1 MSASAPAPVAPP
13 VFARAVE
20 ISFGR
25 CVIRPAQRDVLVSGE
40 PAKLG
45 ARAFD
50 LLVVLVERR
59 DRVTSKD
66 ELLKLVWPGLIVEE
80 NNLQVHISALRKLLG
95 SHAIATIPGRGY
107 QFTLLADSVPPPDD
121 GPPQAERRR
130 PAAQKNLAEG
140 MAPAAPPI
148 YPNNLPRQLTSFI
161 GRENEIAAVEALL
174 VRTRLLTLIG
184 SGGCG
189 KTRLSLQVA
198 ANTFEQFPD
207 GAWFLELAPLT
218 EPGLMLRAVAT
229 AFAVKEES
237 GKPLE
242 YTLTEHLR
250 QKRLLL
256 LVDNCEH
263 LLDACAKVVDTLLRQ
278 CPGLKILASSR
289 QALGTA
295 GEQTYRVP
303 SLSLPDRNV
312 AQTPQS
318 LSRYESVQL
327 FVDRALLVRAD
338 FELTQDNASALV
350 SLCWQLDGIPLAIE
364 LAAAR
369 LGLLSVAEI
378 DRKLDH
384 RFRLLT
390 GGSRTA
396 LPRHQT
402 LLSLIDWSYN
412 LLNEAEKLLL
422 QRLSV
427 FAGGWTLEA
436 AEAVCA
442 GGGVADWEVL
452 DLLTQLC
459 DKSLVVVE
467 QMERYSRFRLLETVR
482 EYAREKREQSAD
494 NASIRTRHTHYFL
507 ALAEEA
513 ESKLNAAEQ
522 SESLLRLE
530 AEHEN
535 LLASL
540 DWSLAA
546 TEAQDVLRLCGALGD
561 FWMMQGRLSEGREW
575 CERVFLKTQ
584 TQVPTPQ
591 RAKALNAAGTL
602 ALYQGDFAAARDLH
616 ETALTIAQQLADQ
629 QGIRAALSGM
639 GLLAL
644 SLGDFP
650 AAQTR
655 NEASLAVA
663 QQIGERRG
671 VATAL
676 GNLGAVA
683 LSQGDYP
690 AAQALL
696 DRSLAYAREMGD
708 RWNAAL
714 ILYRLGLVACF
725 SGDCPAARKLLEE
738 SLAIRREFSDWAG
751 AARALSGLGMV
762 AYDQGDFAGSMAL
775 YREGLSVY
783 RTQSDRSVIAIS
795 LEGLAEAM
803 AALGDVPRAARIWGA
818 MERLRADIGSPLRP
832 AWRRHC
838 DRSVAAARTALNDD
852 VAFER
857 AWQEGRALTLAQA
870 MQLAISPSAPE

>member
-1 MSASAPAPVAPP
+1 MSAPASAPFAPP
-13 VFARAVE
+13 VLAAE

-25 CVIRPAQRDVLVSGE
+25 CVIRPAQREVLLGGE
-40 PAKLG
+40 SAKLG

-66 ELLKLVWPGLIVEE
+66 ELLDLVWPGLIVEE

-95 SHAIATIPGRGY
+95 ANAIATIPGRGY
-107 QFTLLADSVPPPDD
+107 QFTLLADNAVRPAGEPAQRERRTFVADQSLSVPPV
-121 GPPQAERRR
+121 
-130 PAAQKNLAEG
+130 
-140 MAPAAPPI
+140 

-161 GRENEIAAVEALL
+161 GRASEIAAIDALL

-189 KTRLSLQVA
+189 KTRLALQAA
-198 ANTFEQFPD
+198 ANSVEQFVD

-218 EPGLMLRAVAT
+218 EPGLMLQAVAS
-229 AFAVKEES
+229 AFALKEEP
-237 GKPLE
+237 GKPLDRI
-242 YTLTEHLR
+242 LTEHLR
-250 QKRLLL
+250 HKRLPL

-263 LLDACAKVVDTLLRQ
+263 LLDACARVIDLLLRQ

-312 AQTPQS
+312 AQSPQS
-318 LSRYESVQL
+318 LSQYESVQL
-327 FVDRALLVRAD
+327 FVDRALMVRAD
-338 FELTQDNASALV
+338 FELTHDNAAAV
-350 SLCWQLDGIPLAIE
+350 TSLCWQLDGIPLAIE

-369 LGLLSVAEI
+369 LGLLSVTEI
-378 DRKLDH
+378 ERKLDH

-402 LLSLIDWSYN
+402 LLSLIDWSYD
-412 LLNEAEKLLL
+412 LLNESEKLLL

-427 FAGGWTLEA
+427 FAGGWTLAA
-436 AEAVCA
+436 AETVCA
-442 GGGVADWEVL
+442 GEGLPDWEVF
-452 DLLTQLC
+452 DVLTLLC

-467 QMERYSRFRLLETVR
+467 QMEQSSRFRLLETVR
-482 EYAREKREQSAD
+482 QYAREKREQSAD
-494 NASIRTRHTHYFL
+494 DASIRTRHSRYFL
-507 ALAEEA
+507 ALAERA

-522 SESLLRLE
+522 NESLLRLE

-540 DWSLAA
+540 DWSLTAA
-546 TEAQDVLRLCGALGD
+546 SSQDVLRLCGALGD

-575 CERVFLKTQ
+575 CERVFRNLGAQ
-584 TQVPTPQ
+584 EPTPE
-591 RAKALNAAGTL
+591 RAKALNAAGAL

-616 ETALTIAQQLADQ
+616 ETALSIAQQLADQ
-629 QGIRAALSGM
+629 QGITAALSGM

-644 SLGDFP
+644 SLGDFS

-690 AAQALL
+690 AAKALL

-725 SGDCPAARKLLEE
+725 SGDCPAARTLLEE
-738 SLAIRREFSDWAG
+738 SLAIRREFSDRGG

-762 AYDQGDFAGSMAL
+762 AYDQGDYVSSLAL
-775 YREGLSVY
+775 YRESLAIQ
-783 RTQSDRSVIAIS
+783 RTLSDRSVIAIS
-795 LEGLAEAM
+795 LEGLAEAI
-803 AALGDVPRAARIWGA
+803 AALGDVLRAARIWGA
-818 MERLRADIGSPLRP
+818 MEKLRADIGSPLRP

-838 DRSVAAARTALNDD
+838 DQSVAAARAAQSDD

-857 AWQEGRALTLAQA
+857 AWQEGRALSFEQALA
-870 MQLAISPSAPE
+870 LAA

>member
-1 MSASAPAPVAPP
+1 M
-13 VFARAVE
+13 
-20 ISFGR
+20 
-25 CVIRPAQRDVLVSGE
+25 IRPAQRDVLISGGS
-40 PAKLG
+40 PKLG

-66 ELLKLVWPGLIVEE
+66 ELLELVWPGLIVEE

-95 SHAIATIPGRGY
+95 AQAIATIPGRGY
-107 QFTLLADSVPPPDD
+107 RFTLLADNTLQPGVE
-121 GPPQAERRR
+121 PPQAARRE
-130 PAAQKNLAEG
+130 PATQPDLAS
-140 MAPAAPPI
+140 PSI

-161 GRENEIAAVEALL
+161 GRENEIAAVEKLL
-174 VRTRLLTLIG
+174 ARTRLLTLIG

-198 ANTFEQFPD
+198 SNTFEQFPD

-218 EPGLMLRAVAT
+218 EPGLMLQAVAT

-263 LLDACAKVVDTLLRQ
+263 LLDACARVVDLLLRQ

-303 SLSLPDRNV
+303 SLSLPDQAV

-318 LSRYESVQL
+318 LLQYESVQL

-338 FELTQDNASALV
+338 FELTPSNAPALA

-369 LGLLSVAEI
+369 IGLLSVAEI

-412 LLNEAEKLLL
+412 LLNAPEKLLL

-436 AEAVCA
+436 AEAVCTGEA
-442 GGGVADWEVL
+442 VADWEVL
-452 DLLTQLC
+452 DLLTMLC
-459 DKSLVVVE
+459 DKSLVAVE

-482 EYAREKREQSAD
+482 QYAREKRELSSD
-494 NASIRTRHTHYFL
+494 NANIRTKHSHYFL

-522 SESLLRLE
+522 GQSLLRLE

-535 LLASL
+535 LLTSL

-546 TEAQDVLRLCGALGD
+546 TDARDVLKLCGALGD

-575 CERVFLKTQ
+575 CERVFLKTESQ
-584 TQVPTPQ
+584 PPTPE
-591 RAKALNAAGTL
+591 RAKALNAAGAL
-602 ALYQGDFAAARDLH
+602 ALYQGDFAASRDLH
-616 ETALTIAQQLADQ
+616 ETALSIAQLLADQ

-644 SLGDFP
+644 SLGDFS

-676 GNLGAVA
+676 GNLGAIA

-714 ILYRLGLVACF
+714 VLYRLGLVACF
-725 SGDCPAARKLLEE
+725 SGDCVAARTLLQE
-738 SLAIRREFSDWAG
+738 SLTIRREFGDRGG

-762 AYDQGDFAGSMAL
+762 AYDQGDYAGSITL
-775 YREGLSVY
+775 YRESLAIQ

-795 LEGLAEAM
+795 LEGLAEAI
-803 AALGDVPRAARIWGA
+803 AALDDALRAARIWGA

-838 DRSVAAARTALNDD
+838 DRSVAASRAALNDD
-852 VAFER
+852 EAFEC
-857 AWQEGRALTLAQA
+857 AWREGRTLSLEQA
-870 MQLAISPSAPE
+870 IALAISPTASQ

>member
-1 MSASAPAPVAPP
+1 MSAPVSAPISAHPRTA
-13 VFARAVE
+13 ALAVQ
-20 ISFGR
+20 IGFGR
-25 CVIRPAQRDVLVSGE
+25 CVIRPAQRDVLLDGV

-66 ELLKLVWPGLIVEE
+66 ELLDLIWPGLIVEE
-80 NNLQVHISALRKLLG
+80 NNLQVHISTLRKLLG
-95 SHAIATIPGRGY
+95 AQAIATIPGRGY
-107 QFTLLADSVPPPDD
+107 QFTLLADST
-121 GPPQAERRR
+121 PPQAE
-130 PAAQKNLAEG
+130 PGQADPNGPVALTSLLS
-140 MAPAAPPI
+140 PSV
-148 YPNNLPRQLTSFI
+148 YPNNLPRQLTRFI

-189 KTRLSLQVA
+189 KTRLALQVT
-198 ANTFEQFPD
+198 ANTFEQFSD

-218 EPGLMLRAVAT
+218 EPGLMLQAVAS
-229 AFAVKEES
+229 AFGVKEEP
-237 GKPLE
+237 GKLLE
-242 YTLTEHLR
+242 RTLTEHLR
-250 QKRLLL
+250 DKRLLL

-263 LLDACAKVVDTLLRQ
+263 LLDACAKVVDMLLRQ
-278 CPGLKILASSR
+278 CAGLKILASSR
-289 QALGTA
+289 QALGIA

-312 AQTPQS
+312 AHALQS
-318 LSRYESVQL
+318 LSKYESVQL

-338 FELTQDNASALV
+338 FELTQDNAAAV
-350 SLCWQLDGIPLAIE
+350 TSLCWHLDGIPLAIE

-378 DRKLDH
+378 DRRLDH

-390 GGSRTA
+390 GGPRTA

-402 LLSLIDWSYN
+402 LLSLIDWSYD
-412 LLNEAEKLLL
+412 LLNESEKLLL

-427 FAGGWTLEA
+427 FAGGWTMEA
-436 AEAVCA
+436 AEAVCSGA
-442 GGGVADWEVL
+442 GVADWEVL
-452 DLLTQLC
+452 DLLTLLC

-467 QMERYSRFRLLETVR
+467 QLERYSRFRLLETVR
-482 EYAREKREQSAD
+482 EYAREKREQSA
-494 NASIRTRHTHYFL
+494 NEANIRASHGRYFL
-507 ALAEEA
+507 ALAEAA
-513 ESKLNAAEQ
+513 ELKLSAAEQ
-522 SESLLRLE
+522 SENLLRLE

-535 LLASL
+535 LLTSL
-540 DWSLAA
+540 DWALTASV
-546 TEAQDVLRLCGALGD
+546 QDALRLCGALGD
-561 FWMMQGRLSEGREW
+561 FWMMQGRLSEGRDW
-575 CERVFLKTQ
+575 CERVFYEAQ
-584 TQVPTPQ
+584 TQAPTPE
-591 RAKALNAAGTL
+591 RAKALNAAGAL

-616 ETALTIAQQLADQ
+616 ETALGIAQQIADQ
-629 QGIRAALSGM
+629 QGITAALSGM

-644 SLGDFP
+644 SLGDFS

-690 AAQALL
+690 EAKALL
-696 DRSLAYAREMGD
+696 DRSLSYAREMGD
-708 RWNAAL
+708 RWSAAL

-725 SGDCPAARKLLEE
+725 SGDCPAARTLLEE
-738 SLAIRREFSDWAG
+738 SLTIRREFGDRGG
-751 AARALSGLGMV
+751 AARTLSGLGMV
-762 AYDQGDFAGSMAL
+762 AYDQGDYVASMAL
-775 YREGLSVY
+775 YGESLAIQ
-783 RTQSDRSVIAIS
+783 RTLSDRSVIAIS
-795 LEGLAEAM
+795 LEGLAEGM
-803 AALGDVPRAARIWGA
+803 AVLGDVLRAARIWGA
-818 MERLRADIGSPLRP
+818 MERLRAEIGSPLRP

-838 DRSVAAARTALNDD
+838 DRSIAVARAALNDD
-852 VAFER
+852 AAFER
-857 AWQEGRALTLAQA
+857 AWQEGCALTLDNALVQA
-870 MQLAISPSAPE
+870 TSFSVS

>member
-1 MSASAPAPVAPP
+1 MSSSTNASVPLTPPALVA
-13 VFARAVE
+13 E
-20 ISFGR
+20 IIFGR
-25 CVIRPAQRDVLVSGE
+25 CVIRPAQRDVLISGE

-66 ELLKLVWPGLIVEE
+66 ELLELVWPGLIVEE

-95 SHAIATIPGRGY
+95 TRAIATIPGRGY
-107 QFTLLADSVPPPDD
+107 QFTLLADNMTQPEDR
-121 GPPQAERRR
+121 PPQVERRR
-130 PAAQKNLAEG
+130 PVTQQSLAS
-140 MAPAAPPI
+140 PPI

-174 VRTRLLTLIG
+174 ARARLLTLIG

-218 EPGLMLRAVAT
+218 EPGLLLQAVAS
-229 AFAVKEES
+229 AFAVKEEP

-242 YTLTEHLR
+242 RTLTEHLR
-250 QKRLLL
+250 NKRLLL

-263 LLDACAKVVDTLLRQ
+263 LLDACATVVDLLLRQ

-303 SLSLPDRNV
+303 SLSLPERSV
-312 AQTPQS
+312 AYTPQN
-318 LSRYESVQL
+318 LLQFESVQL

-338 FELTQDNASALV
+338 FELTQDNAAAV
-350 SLCWQLDGIPLAIE
+350 NSLCWHLDGIPLAIE

-412 LLNEAEKLLL
+412 LLNESEKLLL

-436 AEAVCA
+436 AEAVCT
-442 GGGVADWEVL
+442 GGDVADWEVL

-467 QMERYSRFRLLETVR
+467 QMEQYSRFRLLETVR
-482 EYAREKREQSAD
+482 QYAREKREQSAD
-494 NASIRTRHTHYFL
+494 DASIRTRHSRYFL

-522 SESLLRLE
+522 RVSLRRLE
-530 AEHEN
+530 SEHEN

-546 TEAQDVLRLCGALGD
+546 AGAHDVLRLCGALGD

-575 CERVFLKTQ
+575 CERVFLKTAPQ
-584 TQVPTPQ
+584 APTPE
-591 RAKALNAAGTL
+591 RAKALNAAGAL

-616 ETALTIAQQLADQ
+616 ETALAIAQQLGDQ
-629 QGIRAALSGM
+629 QGITAALSGM

-644 SLGDFP
+644 SLGDFS

-663 QQIGERRG
+663 QQIGERRS

-690 AAQALL
+690 TAKALL
-696 DRSLAYAREMGD
+696 DRSLSYAREMGD

-725 SGDCPAARKLLEE
+725 SGERPAARTLLEE
-738 SLAIRREFSDWAG
+738 SLAIRREFSDRGG

-762 AYDQGDFAGSMAL
+762 AYDQGDFTGSLAL
-775 YREGLSVY
+775 YRESLSIQ
-783 RTQSDRSVIAIS
+783 RTLSDRSVIAVS
-795 LEGLAEAM
+795 MEGLAEAI
-803 AALGDVPRAARIWGA
+803 AALGDLLRAARIWGA
-818 MERLRADIGSPLRP
+818 MEQLRVDIGSPLRP
-832 AWRRHC
+832 AWRLHC
-838 DRSVAAARTALNDD
+838 ARSVAESRTALSDD

-857 AWQEGRALTLAQA
+857 AWQEGRALTLEQA
-870 MQLAISPSAPE
+870 MALATSPSVGQ

>member
-1 MSASAPAPVAPP
+1 MT
-13 VFARAVE
+13 
-20 ISFGR
+20 FGR
-25 CVIRPAQRDVLVSGE
+25 CVIRPAQRDVLIDGE

-50 LLVVLVERR
+50 LLIVLVERR
-59 DRVTSKD
+59 ERVTSKD
-66 ELLKLVWPGLIVEE
+66 ELLELVWPGLIVEE

-95 SHAIATIPGRGY
+95 TQAIATIPGRGY
-107 QFTLLADSVPPPDD
+107 QFTLLADYTPPTADESPKV
-121 GPPQAERRR
+121 ERDR
-130 PAAQKNLAEG
+130 PTVQKHLAS
-140 MAPAAPPI
+140 PPI

-161 GRENEIAAVEALL
+161 GRDNEIAAVETLL
-174 VRTRLLTLIG
+174 LRNRLLTLIG

-198 ANTFEQFPD
+198 ANAFAQFPD

-218 EPGLMLRAVAT
+218 EPGLMLQAVAST
-229 AFAVKEES
+229 FGLKEEA
-237 GKPLE
+237 GKPLGHA
-242 YTLTEHLR
+242 LTEHLR
-250 QKRLLL
+250 DKRLLL

-263 LLDACAKVVDTLLRQ
+263 LIDACATVVDMLLRQ
-278 CPGLKILASSR
+278 CPDLKILASSR

-303 SLSLPDRNV
+303 SLSLPDRDV
-312 AQTPQS
+312 TQTPQS
-318 LSRYESVQL
+318 LLQYESVQL
-327 FVDRALLVRAD
+327 FVDRALLARAD
-338 FELTQDNASALV
+338 FELTKDNAAALA
-350 SLCWQLDGIPLAIE
+350 SLCCQLDGIPLAIE

-384 RFRLLT
+384 RFRLLI

-412 LLNEAEKLLL
+412 LLNQAEQLLL

-442 GGGVADWEVL
+442 GEGVAEWEVL

-467 QMERYSRFRLLETVR
+467 QMARSSRFRLLETVR
-482 EYAREKREQSAD
+482 QYARDKREKSAD
-494 NASIRTRHTHYFL
+494 DAAIRTTHCRYFL
-507 ALAEEA
+507 ALAEAA
-513 ESKLNAAEQ
+513 ELQLNAAGQ
-522 SESLLRLE
+522 SESLLQLE

-546 TEAQDVLRLCGALGD
+546 AGAQDVLRLCGALGD

-575 CERVFLKTQ
+575 CERVFLKTERQ
-584 TQVPTPQ
+584 PPSPE

-616 ETALTIAQQLADQ
+616 ETALGIAQQLADQ

-644 SLGDFP
+644 SLGDFS

-663 QQIGERRG
+663 QQMGERRG

-738 SLAIRREFSDWAG
+738 SLAIRREFCDRGG

-762 AYDQGDFAGSMAL
+762 AYDEADFAGSLVL
-775 YREGLSVY
+775 YRESLAIQ

-795 LEGLAEAM
+795 LEGLAEGM

-838 DRSVAAARTALNDD
+838 ERSVAAARAAFDDD
-852 VAFER
+852 VAFDL
-857 AWQEGRALTLAQA
+857 AWREGRELTLEQA
-870 MQLAISPSAPE
+870 MVLAVSSSAEVPQSSRAT

>member
-1 MSASAPAPVAPP
+1 M
-13 VFARAVE
+13 
-20 ISFGR
+20 
-25 CVIRPAQRDVLVSGE
+25 
-40 PAKLG
+40 
-45 ARAFD
+45 
-50 LLVVLVERR
+50 
-59 DRVTSKD
+59 
-66 ELLKLVWPGLIVEE
+66 
-80 NNLQVHISALRKLLG
+80 
-95 SHAIATIPGRGY
+95 
-107 QFTLLADSVPPPDD
+107 
-121 GPPQAERRR
+121 
-130 PAAQKNLAEG
+130 
-140 MAPAAPPI
+140 
-148 YPNNLPRQLTSFI
+148 
-161 GRENEIAAVEALL
+161 
-174 VRTRLLTLIG
+174 RT
-184 SGGCG
+184 
-189 KTRLSLQVA
+189 K
-198 ANTFEQFPD
+198 
-207 GAWFLELAPLT
+207 
-218 EPGLMLRAVAT
+218 
-229 AFAVKEES
+229 
-237 GKPLE
+237 
-242 YTLTEHLR
+242 H
-250 QKRLLL
+250 LLL

-263 LLDACAKVVDTLLRQ
+263 LLDACASVVDMLLRQ

-289 QALGTA
+289 QTLGTA

-312 AQTPQS
+312 TQPPHTLLQ
-318 LSRYESVQL
+318 YESVQL

-338 FELTQDNASALV
+338 FVLTQDNAAALA
-350 SLCWQLDGIPLAIE
+350 SLCWHLDGIPLAIE

-369 LGLLSVAEI
+369 MGLLSVAEI

-384 RFRLLT
+384 RFHLLT

-402 LLSLIDWSYN
+402 LLSLIDWSYD
-412 LLNEAEKLLL
+412 LLNVPEKLLL

-427 FAGGWTLEA
+427 FAGGFTMEA
-436 AEAVCA
+436 AELVCA
-442 GGGVADWEVL
+442 CEGVADWQVL
-452 DLLTQLC
+452 DLLALLC
-459 DKSLVVVE
+459 DKSLVVVVE
-467 QMERYSRFRLLETVR
+467 QVEQYSRFRLLETVR
-482 EYAREKREQSAD
+482 QYAREKREQSSD
-494 NASIRTRHTHYFL
+494 NANIRTQHSRYFL

-513 ESKLNAAEQ
+513 ESKLSAAEQ

-540 DWSLAA
+540 DWCLAA
-546 TEAQDVLRLCGALGD
+546 VDAHDVLRLCGALGD
-561 FWMMQGRLSEGREW
+561 FWMLQGRLSEGREW
-575 CERVFLKTQ
+575 CERVFLKTESQ
-584 TQVPTPQ
+584 PPTAE

-616 ETALTIAQQLADQ
+616 ETALAIAQQLADQ

-683 LSQGDYP
+683 LSQGDYH

-725 SGDCPAARKLLEE
+725 SGEGAAARTLLEE
-738 SLAIRREFSDWAG
+738 SLAIRREFSDASG

-762 AYDQGDFAGSMAL
+762 AYDQGDFAASSAL
-775 YREGLSVY
+775 YRESLAIQ
-783 RTQSDRSVIAIS
+783 RTLSDRSAVAIS

-803 AALGDVPRAARIWGA
+803 AALEDVPRAAQLWGA
-818 MERLRADIGSPLRP
+818 MQRLRADIGSPLRP
-832 AWRRHC
+832 AWRNHC
-838 DRSVAAARTALNDD
+838 DKSVAAARTALNDD
-852 VAFER
+852 AGFEQ
-857 AWQEGRALTLAQA
+857 AWQQGRALTLEQA
-870 MQLAISPSAPE
+870 IGLADDSADRH

>member
-1 MSASAPAPVAPP
+1 MSFSASAPVVPTVSALA
-13 VFARAVE
+13 AE

-25 CVIRPAQRDVLVSGE
+25 CVIRPTHRDVLLNGK

-66 ELLKLVWPGLIVEE
+66 ELLELVWPKLIVEE

-95 SHAIATIPGRGY
+95 AQAIATIPGRGY
-107 QFTLLADSVPPPDD
+107 QFTLLAD
-121 GPPQAERRR
+121 
-130 PAAQKNLAEG
+130 PATLPSALV
-140 MAPAAPPI
+140 
-148 YPNNLPRQLTSFI
+148 YRNNLPRQLTSFI
-161 GRENEIAAVEALL
+161 GRENEIAAVEKLL
-174 VRTRLLTLIG
+174 TRTRLLTLIG

-198 ANTFEQFPD
+198 ANTIEHFPD
-207 GAWFLELAPLT
+207 GAWFLKLAPLT
-218 EPGLMLRAVAT
+218 EPGLMLQAVAT
-229 AFAVKEES
+229 AFGVKEES
-237 GKPLE
+237 GKPLDH
-242 YTLTEHLR
+242 TLTARLR
-250 QKRLLL
+250 TKHLLL

-263 LLDACAKVVDTLLRQ
+263 LLDAFASVVDMLLRQ

-312 AQTPQS
+312 TQPPHTLLQ
-318 LSRYESVQL
+318 YESVQL

-338 FELTQDNASALV
+338 FVLTPDNAAALA

-369 LGLLSVAEI
+369 MGLLSVAEI

-384 RFRLLT
+384 RFHLLT
-390 GGSRTA
+390 GDSRTA

-402 LLSLIDWSYN
+402 LLPLIDWSYD
-412 LLNEAEKLLL
+412 LLNAPEKRLL

-427 FAGGWTLEA
+427 FAGGFTMEA
-436 AEAVCA
+436 AELVCA
-442 GGGVADWEVL
+442 GEGVADCEVL
-452 DLLTQLC
+452 DLLALLC

-467 QMERYSRFRLLETVR
+467 PMEQYSRFRLLKTVHQC
-482 EYAREKREQSAD
+482 AREKREQSSD
-494 NASIRTRHTHYFL
+494 NANIRTQHSRYFL
-507 ALAEEA
+507 VLAEEA
-513 ESKLNAAEQ
+513 EFKLSAAEQ

-546 TEAQDVLRLCGALGD
+546 VDAHDALRLCGALGD

-575 CERVFLKTQ
+575 CERVFLKTESQ
-584 TQVPTPQ
+584 PPTLE

-602 ALYQGDFAAARDLH
+602 ALYQGGFAAARDLH
-616 ETALTIAQQLADQ
+616 ETALAIARQLADQ

-696 DRSLAYAREMGD
+696 DRSLAYTREMGD

-725 SGDCPAARKLLEE
+725 SGDCAAARTLLKE
-738 SLAIRREFSDWAG
+738 SLVIRREFSDASG

-762 AYDQGDFAGSMAL
+762 AYDQGDFAASRAL
-775 YREGLSVY
+775 YRESLAIQ
-783 RTQSDRSVIAIS
+783 RTLSDRSAVAIS

-803 AALGDVPRAARIWGA
+803 AAL
-818 MERLRADIGSPLRP
+818 
-832 AWRRHC
+832 
-838 DRSVAAARTALNDD
+838 DD
-852 VAFER
+852 VAR
-857 AWQEGRALTLAQA
+857 AAQLWGRRSGCVQT
-870 MQLAISPSAPE
+870 PAPRCGPRGGTIATRA

>member
-1 MSASAPAPVAPP
+1 MSAPASAPVAPLP
-13 VFARAVE
+13 TTPALAAE

-25 CVIRPAQRDVLVSGE
+25 CVIRPAQRDVLLNGV

-50 LLVVLVERR
+50 LLIALVERR

-66 ELLKLVWPGLIVEE
+66 DLLDLVWPGLIVEE

-95 SHAIATIPGRGY
+95 AQAIATIPGRGY
-107 QFTLLADSVPPPDD
+107 QFTLLADSAPPD
-121 GPPQAERRR
+121 GERLQAERRR
-130 PAAQKNLAEG
+130 PASVTNTPLTPSPSA
-140 MAPAAPPI
+140 

-161 GRENEIAAVEALL
+161 GRENEIVAVEALL
-174 VRTRLLTLIG
+174 ARTRLLTLIG

-189 KTRLSLQVA
+189 KTRLALQVA
-198 ANTFEQFPD
+198 ANTFEQFSD

-218 EPGLMLRAVAT
+218 EPGLMLQAVAS
-229 AFAVKEES
+229 AFAVKEEP

-242 YTLTEHLR
+242 RTLTEHLR
-250 QKRLLL
+250 DKRLLL

-263 LLDACAKVVDTLLRQ
+263 LLDACAKVVDMLLRQ
-278 CPGLKILASSR
+278 CSGLKILASSR
-289 QALGTA
+289 QALGIA

-303 SLSLPDRNV
+303 SLSLPGRSV
-312 AQTPQS
+312 THAPQS
-318 LSRYESVQL
+318 LSKYEAVQL

-338 FELTQDNASALV
+338 FELTQDNAAAV
-350 SLCWQLDGIPLAIE
+350 TSLCWQLDGIPLAIE

-378 DRKLDH
+378 DRRLDH

-412 LLNEAEKLLL
+412 LLNESEKLLL

-427 FAGGWTLEA
+427 FSGGWTMEA
-436 AEAVCA
+436 AEVVCA
-442 GGGVADWEVL
+442 GDAVADWQVL
-452 DLLTQLC
+452 DLLTLLC

-467 QMERYSRFRLLETVR
+467 QLERFSRFRLLESVR
-482 EYAREKREQSAD
+482 QYAREKREQSAD
-494 NASIRTRHTHYFL
+494 DASIRTRHSRYFL

-513 ESKLNAAEQ
+513 EAKLNAAEQ
-522 SESLLRLE
+522 SENLLRLE

-535 LLASL
+535 LLTSL
-540 DWSLAA
+540 DWTLSASL
-546 TEAQDVLRLCGALGD
+546 QDALRLCGALGD
-561 FWMMQGRLSEGREW
+561 FWMMQGRLSEGRDW
-575 CERVFLKTQ
+575 CERVFHQAQ
-584 TQVPTPQ
+584 TQEPTPE
-591 RAKALNAAGTL
+591 RAKALNAAGAL

-616 ETALTIAQQLADQ
+616 ETALTVAQQLADQ
-629 QGIRAALSGM
+629 QGITAALSGM

-644 SLGDFP
+644 SLGDFS

-696 DRSLAYAREMGD
+696 DRSLSYAREMGD
-708 RWNAAL
+708 RWSAAL

-725 SGDCPAARKLLEE
+725 SGDCPAARTLLEE
-738 SLAIRREFSDWAG
+738 SLTIRREFGDRGG
-751 AARALSGLGMV
+751 AARTLSGLGMV
-762 AYDQGDFAGSMAL
+762 AYDQGDYAGSLAL
-775 YREGLSVY
+775 YRESLAIQ
-783 RTQSDRSVIAIS
+783 RTLSDRSVIAIS
-795 LEGLAEAM
+795 LEGLAEGIAS
-803 AALGDVPRAARIWGA
+803 LGDVIRAARIWGA

-838 DRSVAAARTALNDD
+838 DQSVAAARAALNDE

-857 AWQEGRALTLAQA
+857 AWREGRALTFEQVLA
-870 MQLAISPSAPE
+870 LAV